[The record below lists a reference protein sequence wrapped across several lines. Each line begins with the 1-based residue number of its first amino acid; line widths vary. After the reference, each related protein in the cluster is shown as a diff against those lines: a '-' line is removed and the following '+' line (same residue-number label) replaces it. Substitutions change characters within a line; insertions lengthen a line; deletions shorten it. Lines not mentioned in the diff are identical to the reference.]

1 MPPASA
7 RASTRLTIE
16 QQPPRYS
23 QPWYSQG
30 PSVHARKPKPAPLDL
45 SKIPN
50 AKGKNH

>member
-7 RASTRLTIE
+7 RASTHLTIE

-23 QPWYSQG
+23 QPRYSQK
-30 PSVHARKPKPAPLDL
+30 PSLHARKPKPAPLDL

-50 AKGKNH
+50 ANEKHH